1 MIAAGKFQDLG
12 KRTLT
17 AVLLL
22 AALAGLLELGGRW
35 LLAAHWLVV
44 FPLMLWETVALTRR
58 WWPYRSVAQ
67 RIAMVGVLSLVL
79 GSYFGAVT
87 WLLSGDGAGPS
98 ADIYCVVVLFIAI
111 IDMLAYFGGRLIG
124 GRKLAPS
131 ISPGKTV
138 SGALVAVLG
147 FGGMMVVLG
156 AWASS
161 STNARVWDGLF
172 IGAFGILLAVLAQAG
187 DLLESYFKRLC
198 GVKDSG
204 RLLLGHGG
212 VLDRLDGHLLVMPA
226 VCAFMIWM
234 SLHWQWAQE

>member
-22 AALAGLLELGGRW
+22 AALAGLSALGGRW

-58 WWPYRSVAQ
+58 WWQGRRVAH
-67 RIAMVGVLSLVL
+67 RVAMVGVLSLVL

-87 WLLSGDGAGPS
+87 WFLWDAGDGAGL
-98 ADIYCVVVLFIAI
+98 YLVLVLFIAI

-226 VCAFMIWM
+226 VCVFMIW